1 MNTQVLPQIPYIT
14 SVTDLRY
21 KTKQVMESVQED
33 GKTVLLTRDSDPV
46 AVLLPI
52 GLYESIR
59 RYIEDLED
67 ARDIRSMKTVLARK
81 EKTSDFAAFDRI
93 QRGKHN
99 LPDYVRHRSSK

>member
-1 MNTQVLPQIPYIT
+1 MNTLPQIPFIT

-21 KTKQVMESVQED
+21 KTKKIMESVQE
-33 GKTVLLTRDSDPV
+33 GKKTVLLTRDSDPV

-59 RYIEDLED
+59 QYIEDLED

-81 EKTSDFAAFDRI
+81 EKMSDFAAFDRM
-93 QRGKHN
+93 QRRKHN
-99 LPDYVRHRSSK
+99 LPDDLRNRS

>member
-1 MNTQVLPQIPYIT
+1 MNILPQIPSIT

-21 KTKQVMESVQED
+21 KTREVMESVQEG

-59 RYIEDLED
+59 QYIEDLED
-67 ARDIRSMKTVLARK
+67 ARDVRSMKTVLARK
-81 EKTSDFAAFDRI
+81 EKTSDFIAFDRSL
-93 QRGKHN
+93 RGKHN